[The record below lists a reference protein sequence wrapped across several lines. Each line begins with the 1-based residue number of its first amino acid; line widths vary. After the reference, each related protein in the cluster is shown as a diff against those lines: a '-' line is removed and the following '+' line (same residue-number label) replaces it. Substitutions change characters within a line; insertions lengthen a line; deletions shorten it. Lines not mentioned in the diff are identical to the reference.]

1 MMTEETQGQVEH
13 PWVMLESP
21 VELEG
26 WMELNNQ
33 ELQKLLGSQTSFS
46 NQGQGICL
54 SLLHGGEIYFHTNA
68 DGDVLLDVTADAEW
82 VIPVITATTKVQAP
96 KGQIWLLP
104 QHVLMPLLMG
114 LNTLIATSRLV
125 LKHAYRTQKF

>member
-1 MMTEETQGQVEH
+1 MNSTEEIQTPIEH

-21 VELEG
+21 AELEG

-33 ELQKLLGSQTSFS
+33 ELQKLLGQNPSPI

-54 SLLHGGEIYFHTNA
+54 SLSHGGEIYFHTNA
-68 DGDVLLDVTADAEW
+68 DGDVLLDVTPEAQW
-82 VIPVITATTKVQAP
+82 VTPVILAVSKSSAP

-104 QHVLMPLLMG
+104 QHVLLPLLMG
-114 LNTLIATSRLV
+114 LNPLIASSRLV
-125 LKHAYRTQKF
+125 LKHAYRILK